1 MADSLWA
8 RLEERFDE
16 YSSLPSVEAA
26 ARDDDDDAEFGQ
38 RHTDATFKVSKR
50 IMCEI
55 KTSNQFRQPKQVE
68 ATVRWREISEGHL
81 PPPVPPAA
89 RVGMSLPRLGWG
101 AAARLVLYGGF
112 DEAGFAPEVHL
123 FDVGRRR
130 WCGAEDRPAVR
141 GRAPAPRAGHT
152 GSALGR
158 HAMVVYGGR
167 GEDGLLQE
175 LHALQMHSTKPA
187 DGGPPRVTLCWSRPR
202 VAGGGQ
208 QPSARAHHACAEMDG
223 SLLLFGGEVSTR
235 ASCGDARRATP
246 EISHT
251 PHSHVYR

>member
-1 MADSLWA
+1 M
-8 RLEERFDE
+8 
-16 YSSLPSVEAA
+16 
-26 ARDDDDDAEFGQ
+26 
-38 RHTDATFKVSKR
+38 
-50 IMCEI
+50 
-55 KTSNQFRQPKQVE
+55 
-68 ATVRWREISEGHL
+68 
-81 PPPVPPAA
+81 
-89 RVGMSLPRLGWG
+89 
-101 AAARLVLYGGF
+101 LYGGF

-187 DGGPPRVTLCWSRPR
+187 DGGPPRVTLCWSRT
-202 VAGGGQ
+202 
-208 QPSARAHHACAEMDG
+208 ARRRRRPAAERART
-223 SLLLFGGEVSTR
+223 TR
-235 ASCGDARRATP
+235 APRWTALCCCLAAR
-246 EISHT
+246 
-251 PHSHVYR
+251 